1 MMSTTPGGHLLA
13 VLALM
18 LAHAGVGAATLVVP
32 AGDSDVAEVL
42 AAPTVRQLSASTSA
56 GLPVDPVVLARQVR
70 DAIGL
75 ARQTGDSR
83 YWGRAQ
89 ALLHASWDQAD
100 APVNFL
106 LLQATVQQG
115 RHEFDAARR
124 ILEALVVRAPD
135 QPQVWLDLA
144 ALDRLQAR
152 YAATLRAC
160 DAVERAGAALYGEA
174 CRLETV
180 SMQGRH
186 ADATQGLQALV
197 QVSQDPGQR
206 SWLLSLWA
214 EALERAGRD
223 AAALAAYRDSLRAQS
238 DLYTSV
244 ALSDLLLRTGQL
256 QPALKLLQPLPRT
269 DAVLLRQAT
278 AMRRLD
284 DPRWQSLRAELHT
297 RAEELLRRGDDPN
310 LHGREAA
317 LVRLWLDDDPAG
329 ALVLARRNLTLQREP
344 LDWWLALHS
353 AALAHDAGAWA
364 QLQAQ
369 REATGLQD
377 ARIDA
382 LRAPAARAPVKVKG
396 E

>member
-1 MMSTTPGGHLLA
+1 MMFATRGGHLLA
-13 VLALM
+13 VLALL
-18 LAHAGVGAATLVVP
+18 LAHAGVGAATPVVP
-32 AGDSDVAEVL
+32 AGDDDVADVL
-42 AAPTVRQLSASTSA
+42 AAPTVRRSTATMTA
-56 GLPVDPVVLARQVR
+56 GIPVDTAAVARQVR
-70 DAIGL
+70 GAIGL

-89 ALLHASWDQAD
+89 ALLHASWDRTD
-100 APVNFL
+100 APVDL
-106 LLQATVQQG
+106 LQLQATVQQG

-124 ILEALVVRAPD
+124 ILEALVVRAPER
-135 QPQVWLDLA
+135 PQVWLDLA

-160 DAVERAGAALYGEA
+160 DAVERAGAALYGQA

-180 SMQGRH
+180 SLQGRH

-197 QVSQDPGQR
+197 QASQDPGQR

-223 AAALAAYRDSLRAQS
+223 APALVAYRDSLRMQA
-238 DLYTSV
+238 DLYTAV

-256 QPALKLLQPLPRT
+256 QPALKVLQPLPRT
-269 DAVLLRQAT
+269 DAVLLRQAA

-284 DPRWQSLRAELHT
+284 DPRWQSLRAELRT
-297 RAEELLRRGDDPN
+297 RAEELLRRGDDPD

-329 ALVLARRNLTLQREP
+329 ALVLARRNLELQREP
-344 LDWWLALHS
+344 LDWWLVLHS
-353 AALAHDAGAWA
+353 AALAHDSGAWA

-369 REATGLQD
+369 RKAVGLQD
-377 ARIDA
+377 RRIDA
-382 LRAPAARAPVKVKG
+382 LRAPAASAQVKVRG